1 MSGRHDTDLWEG
13 GGRRGKGE
21 EQIVID
27 HRYEHSTAVQESRHL
42 SLSGV
47 QRTQLNSNKR
57 VCSVSIS

>member
-1 MSGRHDTDLWEG
+1 MIQTYGEEVGVR
-13 GGRRGKGE
+13 E

-27 HRYEHSTAVQESRHL
+27 HPYEHSTAVQESRHL